1 MLAQQFRNNPPV
13 ADPFLADRSGAGP
26 ASILIVDD
34 DAGMRT
40 ALLKILRANGFHC
53 STAANGEE
61 MLDALERHTF
71 DLVLL
76 DVMMPGA
83 NGFDLCRHLRLRE
96 GNPVPI
102 IMISARGEEA
112 DLVTGLELG
121 ADDYIGKPFG
131 QSELLARV
139 RALLRRGRAAGAP
152 SVRRV
157 HTLRFAGWTID
168 LRQRELFSPSGARV
182 DLSGAEYDLLVALI
196 EHPQQ
201 VIAREPLL
209 EMSRARLGSASD
221 RTVDVHICRL
231 RRKLGDEERREIIRT
246 VRGAGYIFTQP
257 VERA

>member
-1 MLAQQFRNNPPV
+1 MLTQQSRNNLSSPAAFSPG
-13 ADPFLADRSGAGP
+13 RSVSAP
-26 ASILIVDD
+26 ASILVVDD

-53 STAANGEE
+53 LTASNGEE

-71 DLVLL
+71 DLILL

-83 NGFDLCRHLRLRE
+83 NGFDLCRQLRLRE
-96 GNPVPI
+96 GNPIPI

-131 QSELLARV
+131 QSELLARI
-139 RALLRRGRAAGAP
+139 RALLRRARAPGETSARHA
-152 SVRRV
+152 REL
-157 HTLRFAGWTID
+157 HFAGWTVD
-168 LRQRELFSPSGARV
+168 LRQRELFSPSGARI
-182 DLSGAEYDLLVALI
+182 DLSGAEYDLLVALL

-209 EMSRARLGSASD
+209 EMSRARIGGASD
-221 RTVDVHICRL
+221 RTIDVHICRL
-231 RRKLGDEERREIIRT
+231 RRKLGDEERRELIRT
-246 VRGAGYIFTQP
+246 VRGIGYIFTQP
-257 VERA
+257 VEHS